1 MWAIKLD
8 THPICITVNWKDME
22 DSELDQYSKNDIAR
36 IADVINIVAVEANQP
51 WVILQKLGER
61 AHAEPDLEDNP
72 VLPYAERALA
82 YSIVEDKKN
91 PGSVVLGVRL
101 SGASDEWPLAFKDV
115 SSIEKQVWCKIAE
128 QCTHHLAKVH
138 MLDVALSCGAIRG
151 RDVAKEIAELYL
163 TVAQDV
169 NIEVYYR
176 GGCLRRCWS
185 IARSYGLHTLEAQA
199 RSASYQM
206 AQLLFKLPEIP
217 TGILLQPFEILTV
230 NPRCGEFNDPSR
242 QEVRDLLKQ
251 IRFRSATNVSTL
263 EGVSELLVRVAST
276 DSEHGEAR
284 RSLIESY
291 LALGESAKGMIAS
304 SYFEDAARIANK
316 YEYIDLRDRAV
327 QLLQAVPYED
337 LGMQTLPI
345 ELRIPCYSIDATLDH
360 YRHSRDALSAL
371 DIWLTGASPT
381 GSYESNVAFAKESMD
396 GSIIAAVTRTTFD
409 ENMPTRTSAGVE
421 SAVVEATEQQELIN
435 AGIYGQTLAHEL
447 KAIKHQ
453 YGIVTPTQITAHLVQ
468 TYRCDS
474 QLTLTLGQAIVS
486 FWDERYTDAGRAAFP
501 LVEAGARGVLLL
513 LGDPLYRIQTGNA
526 GGHFPS
532 LEKYAEKLEQHN
544 FDVDWLQC
552 IRNPVAK
559 WRNALAHGHQLHL
572 ADYEAAVLLRT
583 AALLVVLTSSSS
595 SEKDKEE
602 IDMSLRDPIRWAANQ
617 AELVQKWEQVWV
629 PVWEHKIDTTDLEE
643 S

>member
-1 MWAIKLD
+1 MRI
-8 THPICITVNWKDME
+8 HPICITVNWRNME
-22 DSELDQYSKNDIAR
+22 DIELDQYSKSDIAR
-36 IADVINIVAVEANQP
+36 IADVINIVAAEANQP
-51 WVILQKLGER
+51 WVILQRLRER
-61 AHAEPDLEDNP
+61 MLDEPDLKNNP
-72 VLPYAERALA
+72 VLPHAERALA
-82 YSIVEDKKN
+82 YSFVDDKN
-91 PGSVVLGVRL
+91 PGSVTLDVRL
-101 SGASDEWPLAFKDV
+101 SDASNKWPRKFKDV
-115 SSIEKQVWCKIAE
+115 PPAEKQVWCEIAN
-128 QCTHHLAKVH
+128 QCTHHLAKAH
-138 MLDVALSCGAIRG
+138 MLDVALSSGIIRG
-151 RDVAKEIAELYL
+151 HDAAKEIAELYL

-176 GGCLRRCWS
+176 GACLRRCWS

-217 TGILLQPFEILTV
+217 TGILLQPFEIITV
-230 NPRCGEFNDPSR
+230 LPQCGEFNNPSR
-242 QEVRDLLKQ
+242 QDVQTLLKQ
-251 IRFRSATNVSTL
+251 VRSRSATNVSTL

-276 DSEHGEAR
+276 DSERDEAR

-291 LALGESAKGMIAS
+291 LALGEGTKGMIAS
-304 SYFEDAARIANK
+304 SYFEDAARIGSK
-316 YEYIDLRDRAV
+316 YGYIDLRDRAV

-345 ELRIPCYSIDATLDH
+345 ELRIPCYVIDATLDH
-360 YRHSRDALSAL
+360 YRHSRDGLSAL
-371 DIWLTGASPT
+371 DIWLAGASPT
-381 GSYESNVAFAKESMD
+381 GSYENNVASAKESMD

-409 ENMPTRTSAGVE
+409 GNMPTRTSAGVE
-421 SAVVEATEQQELIN
+421 SAVVEATERQELIN
-435 AGIYGQTLAHEL
+435 VRLNGQTIAHEL

-474 QLTLTLGQAIVS
+474 QLALALGRAIVS

-513 LGDPLYRIQTGNA
+513 LSDPLYRIQTGNA

-544 FDVDWLQC
+544 FDIDWLRC

-559 WRNALAHGHQLHL
+559 WRNALAHGHRLEL

-583 AALLVVLTSSSS
+583 AALLVILTSSNSS
-595 SEKDKEE
+595 DKDKEE
-602 IDMSLRDPIRWAANQ
+602 IETNLRDPIRWAANQ
-617 AELVQKWEQVWV
+617 AELIQKWEQVWA
-629 PVWEHKIDTTDLEE
+629 PVWEHKIDTTDLKE
-643 S
+643 SR

>member
-1 MWAIKLD
+1 
-8 THPICITVNWKDME
+8 ME
-22 DSELDQYSKNDIAR
+22 DSELDQYLKSDIAR
-36 IADVINIVAVEANQP
+36 IADVINVVAAEANQP

-61 AHAEPDLEDNP
+61 AHAESDFEDNP
-72 VLPYAERALA
+72 GLPYAETALA
-82 YSIVEDKKN
+82 YSFVEDKKN
-91 PGSVVLGVRL
+91 PGAVVLGVRL

-115 SSIEKQVWCKIAE
+115 SSVEKQVWCEIAE
-128 QCTHHLAKVH
+128 QCTHHLAKAH

-151 RDVAKEIAELYL
+151 RDVAKEIAKLYL

-176 GGCLRRCWS
+176 GACLRRCWS

-217 TGILLQPFEILTV
+217 TGILLQPFEIITV
-230 NPRCGEFNDPSR
+230 NPRCGELSDPSR

-251 IRFRSATNVSTL
+251 IHFRSAINVSTL

-276 DSEHGEAR
+276 DSERDEAR

-304 SYFEDAARIANK
+304 SYFEDAARIADK
-316 YEYIDLRDRAV
+316 YGYIDLRDRAV
-327 QLLQAVPYED
+327 QLLQAVPYEE
-337 LGMQTLPI
+337 LGMQTLSI
-345 ELRIPCYSIDATLDH
+345 ELPIPHYAIDTTLAR
-360 YRHSRDALSAL
+360 YRHSRDGLSAL
-371 DIWLTGASPT
+371 DIWLAGASPT
-381 GSYESNVAFAKESMD
+381 GSYESNVASAKESMD

-409 ENMPTRTSAGVE
+409 GNMPTRTSAGVE
-421 SAVVEATEQQELIN
+421 SAVVEATERQELIN
-435 AGIYGQTLAHEL
+435 VRLNGQTIAHEL

-453 YGIVTPTQITAHLVQ
+453 YGIVTPTQITAYLVQ

-474 QLTLTLGQAIVS
+474 QLALALGQAIVS

-532 LEKYAEKLEQHN
+532 LEKYAEKLEQHD
-544 FDVDWLQC
+544 FDIDWLRC

-559 WRNALAHGHQLHL
+559 WRNALAHGHRLEL

-583 AALLVVLTSSSS
+583 AALLVVLTSSNS

-602 IDMSLRDPIRWAANQ
+602 IETNLRDPIRWAANQ
-617 AELVQKWEQVWV
+617 AELIQKWEQVWA
-629 PVWEHKIDTTDLEE
+629 PVWEHKIDTTDLKE

>member
-1 MWAIKLD
+1 
-8 THPICITVNWKDME
+8 ME
-22 DSELDQYSKNDIAR
+22 DSELAQYSKSDIAQ
-36 IADVINIVAVEANQP
+36 IADVINVVAAEANQP
-51 WVILQKLGER
+51 WAILQKLGER
-61 AHAEPDLEDNP
+61 AHAESDFEDNP
-72 VLPYAERALA
+72 GLPYAETALA
-82 YSIVEDKKN
+82 YSFVEDKKN
-91 PGSVVLGVRL
+91 PGAVVLGVRL

-115 SSIEKQVWCKIAE
+115 SSIEKQAWCEIAE
-128 QCTHHLAKVH
+128 QCTHHLAKAH

-151 RDVAKEIAELYL
+151 RDVAKEIAKLYL

-176 GGCLRRCWS
+176 GACLRRCWS

-217 TGILLQPFEILTV
+217 TGILLQPFEIITV
-230 NPRCGEFNDPSR
+230 NPRCGEFSDPSR

-276 DSEHGEAR
+276 DSERNEAH

-304 SYFEDAARIANK
+304 SYFEDAARIADK
-316 YEYIDLRDRAV
+316 YGYIDLRDRAV
-327 QLLQAVPYED
+327 QLLQAVPYEE
-337 LGMQTLPI
+337 LGMQTLSI
-345 ELRIPCYSIDATLDH
+345 ELPIPLYAIDATLAR
-360 YRHSRDALSAL
+360 YRHSRDGLSAL
-371 DIWLTGASPT
+371 DIWLAGAPPT
-381 GSYESNVAFAKESMD
+381 GSYESNVASAKESMD

-409 ENMPTRTSAGVE
+409 GNLPTRTSAGVE
-421 SAVVEATEQQELIN
+421 SAVVEATERQELIN
-435 AGIYGQTLAHEL
+435 VRLNGRTIAHEL

-453 YGIVTPTQITAHLVQ
+453 YGIVTPTKITAHLIQ

-474 QLTLTLGQAIVS
+474 QLALALEHAIVS

-544 FDVDWLQC
+544 FDIDWLRC

-559 WRNALAHGHQLHL
+559 WRNALAHGHRLEL

-583 AALLVVLTSSSS
+583 AALLVILTSSNS
-595 SEKDKEE
+595 SEKDKEKIE
-602 IDMSLRDPIRWAANQ
+602 TNLRDPIRWAANQ
-617 AELVQKWEQVWV
+617 AELIQKWEQVWA
-629 PVWEHKIDTTDLEE
+629 PVWEHKIDTTDLKE
-643 S
+643 SR

>member
-1 MWAIKLD
+1 MN
-8 THPICITVNWKDME
+8 THPTCITVSWKDME
-22 DSELDQYSKNDIAR
+22 DSKLDQYSKSDIAR
-36 IADVINIVAVEANQP
+36 IADVINIVAAEANQP

-61 AHAEPDLEDNP
+61 AHAAPDLKDNP
-72 VLPYAERALA
+72 VLPYAERSLA
-82 YSIVEDKKN
+82 YSFTEDKKN
-91 PGSVVLGVRL
+91 PGSVTLDVRL
-101 SGASDEWPLAFKDV
+101 SSASDEWPLAFKNV
-115 SSIEKQVWCKIAE
+115 SSIEKQAWCKIAN
-128 QCTHHLAKVH
+128 QCTHHLAKAH
-138 MLDVALSCGAIRG
+138 MLDVALSSGIIRG
-151 RDVAKEIAELYL
+151 RDAAKEIAELYL

-169 NIEVYYR
+169 NIEIYYR

-217 TGILLQPFEILTV
+217 TGILLQPFEIITV
-230 NPRCGEFNDPSR
+230 NPRCGEFSDPSR

-276 DSEHGEAR
+276 DSERGEAH

-304 SYFEDAARIANK
+304 SYFEEAAGKANK
-316 YEYIDLRDRAV
+316 HGFIDLRDRAV
-327 QLLQAVPYED
+327 QLMQAVPYEE

-345 ELRIPCYSIDATLDH
+345 ELRLPCYAIDATLDH

-371 DIWLTGASPT
+371 DIWLAGASPT
-381 GSYESNVAFAKESMD
+381 GSYESNVAFAKERMD
-396 GSIIAAVTRTTFD
+396 GSILAAVTRTTFD
-409 ENMPTRTSAGVE
+409 GNMPTRTSTGVE
-421 SAVVEATEQQELIN
+421 SAVVEATERQELIN
-435 AGIYGQTLAHEL
+435 VGLNGQTLTHEL

-453 YGIVTPTQITAHLVQ
+453 YNVISSKEIAAHLVQ

-474 QLTLTLGQAIVS
+474 KLALALGHAIVS

-501 LVEAGARGVLLL
+501 LVEAGARGVLRL

-544 FDVDWLQC
+544 FDIDWLRC

-559 WRNALAHGHQLHL
+559 WRNALAHGHRLEL
-572 ADYEAAVLLRT
+572 ADYEAAVLLHT
-583 AALLVVLTSSSS
+583 AALLVILTSNNS

-617 AELVQKWEQVWV
+617 AELVQKWEQVWA
-629 PVWEHKIDTTDLEE
+629 PVWEHKINTTDLKE

>member
-1 MWAIKLD
+1 MD
-8 THPICITVNWKDME
+8 THPTCITVSWKDME
-22 DSELDQYSKNDIAR
+22 DSEPDQYSKSDITQ
-36 IADVINIVAVEANQP
+36 IVNVINIVAAEANQP
-51 WVILQKLGER
+51 WMILQKLGER
-61 AHAEPDLEDNP
+61 AHAAPDLKDNP

-82 YSIVEDKKN
+82 YSFVDDKK
-91 PGSVVLGVRL
+91 PGSVTLGVRL
-101 SGASDEWPLAFKDV
+101 SDASNKWPLDFKDV
-115 SSIEKQVWCKIAE
+115 SPDEKQVWCDIAS
-128 QCTHHLAKVH
+128 QCTHHLAKAH
-138 MLDVALSCGAIRG
+138 MLDVALSSGTIRG
-151 RDVAKEIAELYL
+151 RDVAQEIADLYL
-163 TVAQDV
+163 AVAQDV

-185 IARSYGLHTLEAQA
+185 IARSCRLHTLEAQA

-206 AQLLFKLPEIP
+206 AHQLAQLMLKPSEIP
-217 TGILLQPFEILTV
+217 VGILLQPFEIITV
-230 NPRCGEFNDPSR
+230 DPRYGDFSAPNR
-242 QEVRDLLKQ
+242 QEVQTLLKQ
-251 IRFRSATNVSTL
+251 IRSRSTTNVSTL
-263 EGVSELLVRVAST
+263 EGVSELLVRVAIT
-276 DSEHGEAR
+276 DSERDEAR

-304 SYFEDAARIANK
+304 SYFEEAAENASK
-316 YEYIDLRDRAV
+316 FGFTDLRDRAV
-327 QLLQAVPYED
+327 QLLQAVPYEE

-345 ELRIPCYSIDATLDH
+345 ELPIPNYAIDATLAR

-371 DIWLTGASPT
+371 DIWLAGTCPT
-381 GSYESNVAFAKESMD
+381 GSYESNINFAKERMD
-396 GSIIAAVTRTTFD
+396 GSILAAITRTTFNG
-409 ENMPTRTSAGVE
+409 NMPVSTSAGAE
-421 SAVVEATEQQELIN
+421 SAVVEATEQQERIN
-435 AGIYGQTLAHEL
+435 AGICGQTLAHEL

-474 QLTLTLGQAIVS
+474 QLALALEHAIVS

-513 LGDPLYRIQTGNA
+513 LGDPLYRIQTGSA

-544 FDVDWLQC
+544 FDIDWLRC

-559 WRNALAHGHQLHL
+559 WRNALAHGHRLEL

-583 AALLVVLTSSSS
+583 AALLVVLTSSNS

-602 IDMSLRDPIRWAANQ
+602 IETNLRDPIRWAANQ
-617 AELVQKWEQVWV
+617 AELIQKWEQVWA

>member
-1 MWAIKLD
+1 MQDYEIA
-8 THPICITVNWKDME
+8 
-22 DSELDQYSKNDIAR
+22 QYSTSDITR
-36 IADVINIVAVEANQP
+36 IADVINIVAAEANKP
-51 WVILQKLGER
+51 WTILQRLGER
-61 AHAEPDLEDNP
+61 TLDEPGLKNNP

-82 YSIVEDKKN
+82 YSFVDDKK
-91 PGSVVLGVRL
+91 PGSVTLGVRL
-101 SGASDEWPLAFKDV
+101 SDASNKWPLEFKDV
-115 SSIEKQVWCKIAE
+115 SPDEKQVWCDIAN
-128 QCTHHLAKVH
+128 QCTHHLAKAH
-138 MLDVALSCGAIRG
+138 MLDVALSSGTIRG
-151 RDVAKEIAELYL
+151 RDVAKEIADLYL
-163 TVAQDV
+163 AVAQDV

-185 IARSYGLHTLEAQA
+185 IARSCGLHTLEAQA
-199 RSASYQM
+199 KSASYQM
-206 AQLLFKLPEIP
+206 AHQMTQLMLKPPEIP
-217 TGILLQPFEILTV
+217 TGILLQPFEIITV
-230 NPRCGEFNDPSR
+230 NPRCGEFSDPSR

-251 IRFRSATNVSTL
+251 IRSRSATNVSTL

-276 DSEHGEAR
+276 DSERDEAR

-291 LALGESAKGMIAS
+291 LNLGESAKGMIAS
-304 SYFEDAARIANK
+304 SYFEEAAGKANK
-316 YEYIDLRDRAV
+316 HEFIDLRDRAV

-345 ELRIPCYSIDATLDH
+345 ELRIPCYAIDATLDH

-371 DIWLTGASPT
+371 DIWLASTSPT
-381 GSYESNVAFAKESMD
+381 GSYESNVASAKKSMD

-409 ENMPTRTSAGVE
+409 GNMPTRTSAGVE
-421 SAVVEATEQQELIN
+421 SAVVEATERQELIN
-435 AGIYGQTLAHEL
+435 VGLNGQTLTHEL

-474 QLTLTLGQAIVS
+474 QLALALGHAIVS
-486 FWDERYTDAGRAAFP
+486 FWDERYTDAGRTAFP

-544 FDVDWLQC
+544 FDVDWLRC

-559 WRNALAHGHQLHL
+559 WRNALAHGHQLQL

-583 AALLVVLTSSSS
+583 AALLVVLTSSNS

-617 AELVQKWEQVWV
+617 AELVQKWEQVW
-629 PVWEHKIDTTDLEE
+629 ERKINTTDLKE

>member
-1 MWAIKLD
+1 MD
-8 THPICITVNWKDME
+8 
-22 DSELDQYSKNDIAR
+22 DSELDQYSKSDIAR
-36 IADVINIVAVEANQP
+36 IADVINVVAAEANQP

-61 AHAEPDLEDNP
+61 AHAEPDFEDNP
-72 VLPYAERALA
+72 GLPYAETALA
-82 YSIVEDKKN
+82 YSFVEDKKN
-91 PGSVVLGVRL
+91 PGAVVLGVRL
-101 SGASDEWPLAFKDV
+101 SGTSDEWPLAFKDV
-115 SSIEKQVWCKIAE
+115 SSIEKQVWCEIAE
-128 QCTHHLAKVH
+128 QCTHHLAKAH

-151 RDVAKEIAELYL
+151 RDAAKEIAELYL

-169 NIEVYYR
+169 NIEIYYR

-217 TGILLQPFEILTV
+217 TGILLQPFEITTV
-230 NPRCGEFNDPSR
+230 NPRYGDFSDPSR

-276 DSEHGEAR
+276 DSERDKAR

-304 SYFEDAARIANK
+304 SYFEEAAGKASK
-316 YEYIDLRDRAV
+316 YGFTDLRDRAV
-327 QLLQAVPYED
+327 QLLQAVPYEE

-345 ELRIPCYSIDATLDH
+345 ELRLPCYVIDATLAR
-360 YRHSRDALSAL
+360 YRHARDVLSAL
-371 DIWLTGASPT
+371 DIWLAGTCPT
-381 GSYESNVAFAKESMD
+381 GSYESNINFAKERMD
-396 GSIIAAVTRTTFD
+396 GSILAAITRTTFN
-409 ENMPTRTSAGVE
+409 ENMPVSTSAGAE
-421 SAVVEATEQQELIN
+421 SAVVEATEQQERIN

-453 YGIVTPTQITAHLVQ
+453 YGVVTPTQITAHLVQ

-474 QLTLTLGQAIVS
+474 QLALALEHAIVS

-544 FDVDWLQC
+544 FDIDWLRC

-559 WRNALAHGHQLHL
+559 WRNALAHGHRLEL

-583 AALLVVLTSSSS
+583 AALLVVLTSSNS

-602 IDMSLRDPIRWAANQ
+602 IETNLRDPIRWAANQ
-617 AELVQKWEQVWV
+617 AELIQKWEQVWA
-629 PVWEHKIDTTDLEE
+629 PVWEHKIDTTDLKE
-643 S
+643 SR

>member
-1 MWAIKLD
+1 
-8 THPICITVNWKDME
+8 ME
-22 DSELDQYSKNDIAR
+22 DSEPDQYSKSDITQ
-36 IADVINIVAVEANQP
+36 IVNVINIVAAEANQP
-51 WVILQKLGER
+51 WMILQKLGER
-61 AHAEPDLEDNP
+61 AHAAPDLKDNP

-82 YSIVEDKKN
+82 YSFVDDKK
-91 PGSVVLGVRL
+91 PGSVTLGVRL
-101 SGASDEWPLAFKDV
+101 SDASNKWPLDFKDV
-115 SSIEKQVWCKIAE
+115 SPDEKQVWCDIAS
-128 QCTHHLAKVH
+128 QCTHHLAKAH
-138 MLDVALSCGAIRG
+138 MLDVALSSGTIRG
-151 RDVAKEIAELYL
+151 RDVAQEIADLYL
-163 TVAQDV
+163 AVAQDV

-185 IARSYGLHTLEAQA
+185 IARSCGLHTLEAQA

-206 AQLLFKLPEIP
+206 AHQLAQLMLKPSEIP
-217 TGILLQPFEILTV
+217 VGILLQPFEIITV
-230 NPRCGEFNDPSR
+230 DPRYGDFSAPNR
-242 QEVRDLLKQ
+242 QEVQTLLKQ
-251 IRFRSATNVSTL
+251 IRSRSTTNVSTL

-276 DSEHGEAR
+276 DSERNEAR

-304 SYFEDAARIANK
+304 SYFEDAARIADK
-316 YEYIDLRDRAV
+316 YGYIDLRDRAV
-327 QLLQAVPYED
+327 QLLQAVPYEE
-337 LGMQTLPI
+337 LGMQTLSI
-345 ELRIPCYSIDATLDH
+345 ELPIPHYAIDTTLAR
-360 YRHSRDALSAL
+360 YRHSRDGLSAL
-371 DIWLTGASPT
+371 DIWLAGASPT
-381 GSYESNVAFAKESMD
+381 GSYESNVASAKESMD

-409 ENMPTRTSAGVE
+409 GNMPTRTSAGVE
-421 SAVVEATEQQELIN
+421 SAVVEATERQELIN
-435 AGIYGQTLAHEL
+435 VRLNGQTIAHEL

-453 YGIVTPTQITAHLVQ
+453 YGIVTPTQITAYLVQ

-474 QLTLTLGQAIVS
+474 QLALALGQAIVS

-532 LEKYAEKLEQHN
+532 LEKYAEKLEQHD
-544 FDVDWLQC
+544 FDIDWLRC

-559 WRNALAHGHQLHL
+559 WRNALAHGHRLEL

-583 AALLVVLTSSSS
+583 AALLVVLTSSNS

-602 IDMSLRDPIRWAANQ
+602 IETNLRDPIRWAANQ
-617 AELVQKWEQVWV
+617 AELIQKWEQVWA
-629 PVWEHKIDTTDLEE
+629 PVWEHKIDTTDLKE

>member
-1 MWAIKLD
+1 
-8 THPICITVNWKDME
+8 ME
-22 DSELDQYSKNDIAR
+22 DSKLDQYSKSDIAR
-36 IADVINIVAVEANQP
+36 IADVINIVAAEANQP

-61 AHAEPDLEDNP
+61 AHAAPDLKDNP
-72 VLPYAERALA
+72 VLPYAERSLA
-82 YSIVEDKKN
+82 YSFTEDKKN
-91 PGSVVLGVRL
+91 PGSVTLDVRL
-101 SGASDEWPLAFKDV
+101 SNASDEWPLAFKNV
-115 SSIEKQVWCKIAE
+115 SSIEKQAWCEIAN
-128 QCTHHLAKVH
+128 QCTHHLAKAH
-138 MLDVALSCGAIRG
+138 MLDVVLACGAIRG
-151 RDVAKEIAELYL
+151 RDVAKEIAELYF

-169 NIEVYYR
+169 NIEMYYR
-176 GGCLRRCWS
+176 AGCLRRCWS
-185 IARSYGLHTLEAQA
+185 IARSCGLHTLEAQA

-206 AQLLFKLPEIP
+206 AHQLAQLMLKPSEIP
-217 TGILLQPFEILTV
+217 VGILLQPFEIITV
-230 NPRCGEFNDPSR
+230 DPRYGDFSAPSR
-242 QEVRDLLKQ
+242 QDVQTLLKQ
-251 IRFRSATNVSTL
+251 IRSRSTTNVSTL

-276 DSEHGEAR
+276 DSERNEAR

-291 LALGESAKGMIAS
+291 LALGEGTKGMIAS
-304 SYFEDAARIANK
+304 SYFEEAARKANK
-316 YEYIDLRDRAV
+316 YGFTDLRDRAV

-345 ELRIPCYSIDATLDH
+345 DLRIPCYAIDATLAR
-360 YRHSRDALSAL
+360 YRHARDVLSAL
-371 DIWLTGASPT
+371 DVWLAGTCPT
-381 GSYESNVAFAKESMD
+381 GSYESNINFAKERMD
-396 GSIIAAVTRTTFD
+396 SSILAAITRTTFNG
-409 ENMPTRTSAGVE
+409 NMPVSTSAGAE
-421 SAVVEATEQQELIN
+421 SAVVEATEQQERIN

-447 KAIKHQ
+447 TAIKHQ
-453 YGIVTPTQITAHLVQ
+453 HHVVSPEEIAAHLVQ

-474 QLTLTLGQAIVS
+474 QLALALGRAIIS

-544 FDVDWLQC
+544 FDIDWLRC

-559 WRNALAHGHQLHL
+559 WRNALAHGHQLQL

-583 AALLVVLTSSSS
+583 AALLVVLTSSNS

-602 IDMSLRDPIRWAANQ
+602 IETNLRDPIRWAANQ
-617 AELVQKWEQVWV
+617 AELIQKWEQVWA
-629 PVWEHKIDTTDLEE
+629 PVWEPKIDTTDLKE

>member
-1 MWAIKLD
+1 
-8 THPICITVNWKDME
+8 ME
-22 DSELDQYSKNDIAR
+22 DSELDQYSKSDIAR
-36 IADVINIVAVEANQP
+36 IADVINVVAAEANQP

-61 AHAEPDLEDNP
+61 AHAESDFEDNP
-72 VLPYAERALA
+72 GLPYAETALA
-82 YSIVEDKKN
+82 YSFVEDKKN
-91 PGSVVLGVRL
+91 PGAVVLGVRL

-115 SSIEKQVWCKIAE
+115 SSVEKQVWCEIAE
-128 QCTHHLAKVH
+128 QCTHHLAKAH

-151 RDVAKEIAELYL
+151 RDVAKEIAKLYL

-176 GGCLRRCWS
+176 GACLRRCWS

-217 TGILLQPFEILTV
+217 TGILLQPFEIITV
-230 NPRCGEFNDPSR
+230 NPRCGELSDPSR

-251 IRFRSATNVSTL
+251 IHFRSAINVSTL

-276 DSEHGEAR
+276 DSERDEAR

-304 SYFEDAARIANK
+304 SYFEDAARIADK
-316 YEYIDLRDRAV
+316 YGYIDLRDRAV
-327 QLLQAVPYED
+327 QLLQAVPYEE
-337 LGMQTLPI
+337 LGMQTLSI
-345 ELRIPCYSIDATLDH
+345 ELPIPHYAIDTTLAR
-360 YRHSRDALSAL
+360 YRHSRDGLSAL
-371 DIWLTGASPT
+371 DIWLAGASPT
-381 GSYESNVAFAKESMD
+381 GSYESNVASAKESMD

-409 ENMPTRTSAGVE
+409 GNMPTRTSAGVE
-421 SAVVEATEQQELIN
+421 SAVVEATERQELIN
-435 AGIYGQTLAHEL
+435 VRLNGQTIAHEL

-453 YGIVTPTQITAHLVQ
+453 YGIVTPTQITAYLVQ

-474 QLTLTLGQAIVS
+474 QLALALGQAIVS

-532 LEKYAEKLEQHN
+532 LEKYAEKLEQHD
-544 FDVDWLQC
+544 FDIDWLRC

-559 WRNALAHGHQLHL
+559 WRNALAHGHRLEL

-583 AALLVVLTSSSS
+583 AALLVVLTSSNS

-602 IDMSLRDPIRWAANQ
+602 IETNLRDPIRWAANQ
-617 AELVQKWEQVWV
+617 AELIQKWEQVWA
-629 PVWEHKIDTTDLEE
+629 PVWEHKIDTTDLKE

>member
-1 MWAIKLD
+1 
-8 THPICITVNWKDME
+8 ME
-22 DSELDQYSKNDIAR
+22 DSELDQYSTSDITR
-36 IADVINIVAVEANQP
+36 IANVINIVAAEANKP
-51 WVILQKLGER
+51 WTILQRLGEQTLD
-61 AHAEPDLEDNP
+61 EPDLKNNP

-82 YSIVEDKKN
+82 YSFVDDKK
-91 PGSVVLGVRL
+91 PGSVTLGVRL
-101 SGASDEWPLAFKDV
+101 SDASNKWPLEFKDV
-115 SSIEKQVWCKIAE
+115 SPAEKQVWCDIAN
-128 QCTHHLAKVH
+128 QCTHHLAKAH
-138 MLDVALSCGAIRG
+138 MLDVALSSGIIRG
-151 RDVAKEIAELYL
+151 RDVAKEIADLYL

-169 NIEVYYR
+169 NIEIYYR

-217 TGILLQPFEILTV
+217 TGILLQPFEVLTV
-230 NPRCGEFNDPSR
+230 NPRCGEFDDPSR
-242 QEVRDLLKQ
+242 QEMRDLLKQ

-276 DSEHGEAR
+276 DSERGEAR

-345 ELRIPCYSIDATLDH
+345 ELRIPCYAIDATLDH
-360 YRHSRDALSAL
+360 YRHSRDGLSAL
-371 DIWLTGASPT
+371 DIWLAGASPT
-381 GSYESNVAFAKESMD
+381 GSYESNVASAKESMD

-409 ENMPTRTSAGVE
+409 GNMPTRTSAGVE
-421 SAVVEATEQQELIN
+421 SAVVEATERQELIN
-435 AGIYGQTLAHEL
+435 VGLNGQTLAHEL

-453 YGIVTPTQITAHLVQ
+453 YGIVTPTHITAHLVQ

-474 QLTLTLGQAIVS
+474 QLALALGHAIVS

-513 LGDPLYRIQTGNA
+513 LGDPLYRIQTGSA

-544 FDVDWLQC
+544 FDIDWLRC

-559 WRNALAHGHQLHL
+559 WRNALAHGHRLEL

-583 AALLVVLTSSSS
+583 AALLVILTSSNSS
-595 SEKDKEE
+595 KIDKEE

-617 AELVQKWEQVWV
+617 AKLIQKWEQVWA
-629 PVWEHKIDTTDLEE
+629 PVWEHKIDTTDLKE

>member
-1 MWAIKLD
+1 
-8 THPICITVNWKDME
+8 ME
-22 DSELDQYSKNDIAR
+22 DSELAQYSKSDIAQ
-36 IADVINIVAVEANQP
+36 IADVINVVAAEANQP

-61 AHAEPDLEDNP
+61 AHAESDFEDNP
-72 VLPYAERALA
+72 GLPYAETALA
-82 YSIVEDKKN
+82 YSFVEDKKN
-91 PGSVVLGVRL
+91 PGAVVLGVRL

-115 SSIEKQVWCKIAE
+115 SSIEKQAWCEIAE
-128 QCTHHLAKVH
+128 QCTHHLAKAH

-151 RDVAKEIAELYL
+151 RDVAKEIAKLYL

-176 GGCLRRCWS
+176 GACLRRCWS

-217 TGILLQPFEILTV
+217 TGILLQPFEIITV
-230 NPRCGEFNDPSR
+230 NPRCGEFSDPSR

-276 DSEHGEAR
+276 DSERNEAH

-304 SYFEDAARIANK
+304 SYFEDAARIADK
-316 YEYIDLRDRAV
+316 YGYIDLRDRAV
-327 QLLQAVPYED
+327 RLLQAVPYEE
-337 LGMQTLPI
+337 LGMQTLSI
-345 ELRIPCYSIDATLDH
+345 ELPIPLYAIDATLAR
-360 YRHSRDALSAL
+360 YRHSRDGLSAL
-371 DIWLTGASPT
+371 DIWLAGAPPT
-381 GSYESNVAFAKESMD
+381 GSYESNVASAKESMD

-409 ENMPTRTSAGVE
+409 GNLPTRTSAGVE
-421 SAVVEATEQQELIN
+421 SAVVEATERQELIN
-435 AGIYGQTLAHEL
+435 VRLNGRTIAHEL

-453 YGIVTPTQITAHLVQ
+453 YGIVTPTKITAHLIQ

-474 QLTLTLGQAIVS
+474 QLALALEHAIVS

-544 FDVDWLQC
+544 FDNDWLRC

-559 WRNALAHGHQLHL
+559 WRNALAHGHRLEL

-583 AALLVVLTSSSS
+583 AALLVILTSSNS

-602 IDMSLRDPIRWAANQ
+602 IETNLRDPIRWAANQ
-617 AELVQKWEQVWV
+617 AELIQKWEQVWA
-629 PVWEHKIDTTDLEE
+629 PVWEHKIDTTDLKE
-643 S
+643 SR